1 MHPKLLAELFFEA
14 FILGIILGLLY
25 SSLHLLRVLLFG
37 DSNRTVP
44 QKISEFSF
52 PWIGKCLQH
61 ASSKKHGRIFLFLFT
76 LIEDVLFCLCAV
88 IGVILLA
95 YVGNNGR
102 IRWFMPL
109 GVSLGFAFFAL
120 TFGKMISYFSAI
132 LSAILR
138 VITEYIIFV
147 LLLPLRL
154 IMKGLRKIIHA
165 TLSKV
170 RKQILSTRDRRFHN
184 EEKRTLLEAASV
196 GFNVMTSL
204 GFPETKPKSDHKEY
218 KKEKQKSEK

>member
-14 FILGIILGLLY
+14 FILGIMLGLLY
-25 SSLHLLRVLLFG
+25 SSLHLLRVLLFL
-37 DSNRTVP
+37 DSSRTVP
-44 QKISEFSF
+44 PKISEFSF
-52 PWIGKCLQH
+52 PWIGRCLQH
-61 ASSKKHGRIFLFLFT
+61 ASSKKRGRIFLFLFT

-138 VITEYIIFV
+138 VITKYIIFV
-147 LLLPLRL
+147 LLFPFRL
-154 IMKGLRKIIHA
+154 FMKGLRKIVHA
-165 TLSKV
+165 TLLRV
-170 RKQILSTRDRRFHN
+170 RKQILSARDRRFHN
-184 EEKRTLLEAASV
+184 EERCALLDAASV

-204 GFPETKPKSDHKEY
+204 GFPQITPESDHKEY
-218 KKEKQKSEK
+218 KKEKRRSKK